1 MYYDY
6 NKPLAAKL
14 TEKQIEVYSN
24 LLSLVPAIEE
34 VFRRF
39 DGKIVNKRIST
50 ALQSVARG
58 VCFDKSPYSGRW
70 ELTAC
75 EWDNRSV
82 SGEPDRFGYCG
93 THYISDDR
101 LYLANDAI
109 GDSFINGEGRL
120 CAEKAIAAIEQA
132 RERYQKKVETMR
144 EQLSHID
151 SIISKYKA
159 LEAAK
164 KEFNDNLDYSIRDYF
179 GLKLD

>member
-6 NKPLAAKL
+6 NKPLAVKL

-24 LLSLVPAIEE
+24 LLSLVPSIEE
-34 VFRRF
+34 VLRRF

-50 ALQSVARG
+50 ALQAVARG
-58 VCFDKSPYSGRW
+58 VCFDKSLYSGRW

-82 SGEPDRFGYCG
+82 PGEPDRFGYCG
-93 THYISDDR
+93 AHYIKDET
-101 LYLANDAI
+101 LHLAND
-109 GDSFINGEGRL
+109 GQGEGFIDGEGRL
-120 CAEKAIAAIEQA
+120 CAKKAIAAIEKN
-132 RERYQKKVETMR
+132 REHYQRKIEAMR

>member
-1 MYYDY
+1 MYYEY

-39 DGKIVNKRIST
+39 DGKVVNKRIST

-58 VCFDKSPYSGRW
+58 VCFYKSSYSDHW
-70 ELTAC
+70 ELTAE
-75 EWDNRSV
+75 EWDNRYV
-82 SGEPDRFGYCG
+82 PGEPDALGYCS
-93 THYISDDR
+93 THYVKDAK
-101 LYLANDAI
+101 LYLAND
-109 GDSFINGEGRL
+109 GQGESFIDGEGRL
-120 CAEKAIAAIEQA
+120 CAEKAIAAIEKNRA
-132 RERYQKKVETMR
+132 YYQRKIETMR

-151 SIISKYKA
+151 SIIGKYKE
-159 LEAAK
+159 LLAAK

>member
-24 LLSLVPAIEE
+24 LLSLVPAIEDTL
-34 VFRRF
+34 RRF

-50 ALQSVARG
+50 ALQAVARG
-58 VCFDKSPYSGRW
+58 VCFDKSPYSGHW
-70 ELTAC
+70 ELTAH

-82 SGEPDRFGYCG
+82 SGDPDKYGYCG
-93 THYISDDR
+93 AFYISDDR

-109 GDSFINGEGRL
+109 GDSFIDDQGRL

-132 RERYQKKVETMR
+132 RERYQQKVETMR
-144 EQLSHID
+144 EQLARID
-151 SIISKYKA
+151 SIISQYKA
-159 LEAAK
+159 LQTAK

>member
-6 NKPLAAKL
+6 NKPLAVKL

-24 LLSLVPAIEE
+24 LLSLVPSIEE
-34 VFRRF
+34 VLRRF

-50 ALQSVARG
+50 ALQAVARG
-58 VCFDKSPYSGRW
+58 VCFDKSPYSGCW
-70 ELTAC
+70 ELTAH

-93 THYISDDR
+93 SHYISDDR
-101 LYLANDAI
+101 LYLADDAI
-109 GDSFINGEGRL
+109 EDSFIDGEGRL
-120 CAEKAIAAIEQA
+120 CAGKAIAAIEKN
-132 RERYQKKVETMR
+132 REHYQRKVEAMR
-144 EQLSHID
+144 DQLSRID

-164 KEFNDNLDYSIRDYF
+164 KEFNDNLDCSIRDYF
-179 GLKLD
+179 GLKID

>member
-1 MYYDY
+1 MYYEY
-6 NKPLAAKL
+6 NKPLAVKL

-39 DGKIVNKRIST
+39 DGKVVNKRIST
-50 ALQSVARG
+50 ALQAVARG
-58 VCFDKSPYSGRW
+58 VCFNKSPYSGHW

-75 EWDNRSV
+75 EWDNKSV
-82 SGEPDRFGYCG
+82 SGEPDRFGYYS
-93 THYISDDR
+93 THYIKDEK

-109 GDSFINGEGRL
+109 GDSFIDGEGRL

-132 RERYQKKVETMR
+132 RERYQRKVETMR
-144 EQLSHID
+144 DQLSHID
-151 SIISKYKA
+151 SIIGKYKE
-159 LEAAK
+159 LLTAK